1 MNSRSVAIFAVVVA
15 VVVGVSLYFLGGEN
29 GPHYTP
35 PTPVPVKIAAN
46 EREVSQSPE
55 IPPSRTVVASETQPV
70 VTAPPAPEAIVMTE
84 DDRKIDD
91 ALKLYPG
98 NTDQDH
104 ANTTQALI
112 NLLPSLTKDGQ
123 VEASQHISNLLS
135 DENWGKI
142 NHIWRNPA
150 FNPDVIEVFANDL
163 MNREDKVKLPALLE
177 AIRIPNHHAREDAL
191 STMQVFLDED
201 YGDDVAKWEA
211 AMKAYLKKA
220 EDEEKEANAV
230 TPGAPR

>member
-1 MNSRSVAIFAVVVA
+1 MVQPFTPKPAVEPQPAIA
-15 VVVGVSLYFLGGEN
+15 
-29 GPHYTP
+29 P
-35 PTPVPVKIAAN
+35 P
-46 EREVSQSPE
+46 
-55 IPPSRTVVASETQPV
+55 QPV
-70 VTAPPAPEAIVMTE
+70 VMTE
-84 DDRKIDD
+84 DDRKIDE
-91 ALKLYPG
+91 ALQLYQG
-98 NTDQDH
+98 NSDQDH
-104 ANTTQALI
+104 ANTAQALI

-123 VEASQHISNLLS
+123 VEASQHIANLLA

-163 MNREDKVKLPALLE
+163 MNREDKIKLPALLE

-201 YGDDVAKWEA
+201 FGDDVGKWEK
-211 AMKAYLKKA
+211 AMKAYLKKID
-220 EDEEKEANAV
+220 DEEKEANAP